1 MTLFR
6 QKGSTEHLHI
16 RLLINCYFFYR
27 DPKKKK
33 KGEKMGRH
41 FLDTYLKGIPF
52 FSPSHAS
59 PRFDG
64 ADGEAAGTGLDLII
78 ELS

>member
-1 MTLFR
+1 
-6 QKGSTEHLHI
+6 
-16 RLLINCYFFYR
+16 
-27 DPKKKK
+27 
-33 KGEKMGRH
+33 MGRH